1 MLPPSC
7 ECQCVPSTEEARM
20 VPPCLLTLALA
31 LAAPV
36 LGQNI
41 RNTAQLQTQVL
52 AADRHIYTYSFVK
65 EFRNFEL
72 NRGVLVLVCILLLLL
87 SENK

>member
-20 VPPCLLTLALA
+20 GPPCLLTLTLAA

-36 LGQNI
+36 LGQSNI

-52 AADRHIYTYSFVK
+52 AADRHIFSF
-65 EFRNFEL
+65 
-72 NRGVLVLVCILLLLL
+72 LVRPL
-87 SENK
+87 